1 MAWLPQLLSQNVVTC
16 FQVLL
21 ANALSWILLLCVSH
35 SSFLPSEA
43 LPVGNSPKGS
53 RREASGSDDDSDNVE
68 QAFISPEHQVYMRL
82 TMNKPQM
89 DRNLHKKPPT
99 YVRRGKLFNR
109 NGYLLRIK
117 RDGTV
122 DGTTDSNSPLGKY
135 FNNFFCFKLKKTKK
149 SSDLIWM
156 ERSRYKPWYE
166 SRDVIFRQKLYSS
179 STFKARFPAAVWE
192 VSLRSFP
199 VETPEDRKKE
209 SRRRQKPNVRAPPSL
224 LKNIN
229 LYKETVED
237 ALWMPQKGRGGEGEG
252 GVWKTT
258 VLWTI

>member
-1 MAWLPQLLSQNVVTC
+1 MYK
-16 FQVLL
+16 VLL

-122 DGTTDSNSPLGKY
+122 DGTTDSNSPLAELEFHSIGTG
-135 FNNFFCFKLKKTKK
+135 LLMILGLT
-149 SSDLIWM
+149 SQ
-156 ERSRYKPWYE
+156 RY
-166 SRDVIFRQKLYSS
+166 L
-179 STFKARFPAAVWE
+179 
-192 VSLRSFP
+192 SFSEKG
-199 VETPEDRKKE
+199 VLQGIEE
-209 SRRRQKPNVRAPPSL
+209 PSL
-224 LKNIN
+224 NCVFKEIQEENTYHSFL
-229 LYKETVED
+229 LYKNTKWLVGIKKNGR
-237 ALWMPQKGRGGEGEG
+237 AKGASLTRVGQKSTQFI
-252 GVWKTT
+252 VKYN
-258 VLWTI
+258 

>member
-53 RREASGSDDDSDNVE
+53 QREASGSDYDSDNVE

-122 DGTTDSNSPLGKY
+122 DGTTDSNSPLGKC
-135 FNNFFCFKLKKTKK
+135 FNKFFCFKSKKMKK

-156 ERSRYKPWYE
+156 ERSRYKPWYL
-166 SRDVIFRQKLYSS
+166 SHDVIFRQKTLL
-179 STFKARFPAAVWE
+179 FKYF
-192 VSLRSFP
+192 
-199 VETPEDRKKE
+199 
-209 SRRRQKPNVRAPPSL
+209 
-224 LKNIN
+224 
-229 LYKETVED
+229 
-237 ALWMPQKGRGGEGEG
+237 
-252 GVWKTT
+252 
-258 VLWTI
+258 

>member
-1 MAWLPQLLSQNVVTC
+1 MAWLPQLLSENVVTC

-53 RREASGSDDDSDNVE
+53 QREASGSDYDSDNVE

-82 TMNKPQM
+82 TINKPQM

-122 DGTTDSNSPLGKY
+122 DGTTDSNSPLGKC
-135 FNNFFCFKLKKTKK
+135 FNNFFCFKSKKTKK
-149 SSDLIWM
+149 SSYLIEW
-156 ERSRYKPWYE
+156 KGPGIN
-166 SRDVIFRQKLYSS
+166 RDTSY
-179 STFKARFPAAVWE
+179 
-192 VSLRSFP
+192 
-199 VETPEDRKKE
+199 
-209 SRRRQKPNVRAPPSL
+209 
-224 LKNIN
+224 
-229 LYKETVED
+229 
-237 ALWMPQKGRGGEGEG
+237 MM
-252 GVWKTT
+252 
-258 VLWTI
+258 